1 MNSNIRQRNKSQNK
15 YSITQKQKMS
25 VNPIVQNYHSNN
37 EFDNFQTTVSNIT
50 KQLNNISLGVF
61 QKPNDISA
69 CLNEKDL
76 SFLKNK
82 NKDIFN
88 ISIDDKSDDNKYRT
102 NISNSNDIIIL
113 SRTPLMTSR
122 TNSFYIKATKYSN
135 VNNENEIRQEN
146 LNLKENIKFLLGQI
160 KKYQKS
166 GIAIEECNKSIIVN
180 NEIEIS
186 NRYKKLL
193 NEKEEEIN
201 KINNNYQVELKSIL
215 EKVSNL
221 EKEYNNLK
229 AKYNDLK
236 KKYNKEMEFKEKEK
250 NKINYY
256 INEGI
261 KMNNSEILENNSMNN
276 NFNLN
281 EEYLFKNKNLNL
293 NFENENSK
301 NIENI
306 ENNNLSSKRFTFH
319 RAYHTT
325 DFANDY
331 LIDNIN
337 KKKDNYDLSIDLKN
351 DKKVQKRQKNEKII
365 NLNKSFLEERE
376 KNKIINYI
384 YKEGNIPNTT
394 KANNISFLYKK
405 APIKTEVVNSFTNMY
420 QPPITKS
427 ISHNNLHLKS
437 NYQKYRKFY
446 KNTNISKEENY
457 PKLIRKLSSTLYR
470 KKNQNFSSQD
480 NKKIYNNNSYSKIKN
495 SEKGQLKEEEIK
507 SYNNMNIPTPKGSY
521 PSLRFP
527 KIKYSSKR
535 LMPDIHLPP
544 LDLYHFPI
552 VDNISHMKNR
562 QNLNNIVYKFDMDKM
577 KFSNLEYLL
586 EKNSSFDLTYSST
599 INHFYDILLSIS
611 NGFLIITGANTDYLY
626 YYNKNTNCIY
636 DLCKLNHCH
645 NKGSLLKINNGQ
657 IMCISGINSKE
668 VEMYYIKDNFW
679 ADLPQMNC
687 SHSESSYMIYNN
699 NIVFSFFGYD
709 YDNKRYITDI
719 EFLLLKNYYEEKTW
733 NKININE
740 NNDSSYTLRNH
751 SIFYRINKENNN
763 STEIF
768 IVGGY
773 NNSGRNNGLIQVFID
788 DDDEMEFYIDFKKY
802 EENKVKIKGNNNIS
816 LDKYNSMD
824 NIFLFSN
831 EFNQFF
837 DEENNLFYSYN
848 YDNNFNIHVIDNFTL
863 KHTIY
868 RNKLKK

>member
-261 KMNNSEILENNSMNN
+261 KMNNSEILENNSMNH

-376 KNKIINYI
+376 KNKIIN
-384 YKEGNIPNTT
+384 
-394 KANNISFLYKK
+394 
-405 APIKTEVVNSFTNMY
+405 
-420 QPPITKS
+420 
-427 ISHNNLHLKS
+427 
-437 NYQKYRKFY
+437 
-446 KNTNISKEENY
+446 
-457 PKLIRKLSSTLYR
+457 
-470 KKNQNFSSQD
+470 
-480 NKKIYNNNSYSKIKN
+480 
-495 SEKGQLKEEEIK
+495 
-507 SYNNMNIPTPKGSY
+507 
-521 PSLRFP
+521 
-527 KIKYSSKR
+527 
-535 LMPDIHLPP
+535 
-544 LDLYHFPI
+544 
-552 VDNISHMKNR
+552 
-562 QNLNNIVYKFDMDKM
+562 
-577 KFSNLEYLL
+577 
-586 EKNSSFDLTYSST
+586 
-599 INHFYDILLSIS
+599 
-611 NGFLIITGANTDYLY
+611 
-626 YYNKNTNCIY
+626 
-636 DLCKLNHCH
+636 
-645 NKGSLLKINNGQ
+645 
-657 IMCISGINSKE
+657 
-668 VEMYYIKDNFW
+668 
-679 ADLPQMNC
+679 
-687 SHSESSYMIYNN
+687 
-699 NIVFSFFGYD
+699 
-709 YDNKRYITDI
+709 
-719 EFLLLKNYYEEKTW
+719 
-733 NKININE
+733 
-740 NNDSSYTLRNH
+740 
-751 SIFYRINKENNN
+751 
-763 STEIF
+763 
-768 IVGGY
+768 
-773 NNSGRNNGLIQVFID
+773 
-788 DDDEMEFYIDFKKY
+788 
-802 EENKVKIKGNNNIS
+802 
-816 LDKYNSMD
+816 
-824 NIFLFSN
+824 
-831 EFNQFF
+831 
-837 DEENNLFYSYN
+837 
-848 YDNNFNIHVIDNFTL
+848 
-863 KHTIY
+863 
-868 RNKLKK
+868 